1 MSYLFCPEVVWSNDK
16 LSINEKVLCGR
27 IIGLSNKWG
36 YCTASNK
43 FFEDELNLCQKTIST
58 YITRLEKLG
67 FIKRVR
73 KKDSV
78 EIAERRLVFV
88 YETPELHKL
97 VEEFTIP
104 LVKSTIP
111 SPQNLLGTIDNT
123 LDVLSSEDDNALATD
138 LGISEP
144 PIKVEKKSQKIG
156 VLDRAIN
163 TAIIDEMKSMHSLV
177 ALPLSQGQQRIFA
190 NFIRKRYADA
200 LGQNYCKEEVIK
212 ALIETVEI
220 MGKDK
225 YLKPRIPDL
234 QFFYYKM
241 VLYSPLLTKKQSK
254 EVYL

>member
-16 LSINEKVLCGR
+16 LSLTEKVLLGR
-27 IIGLSNKWG
+27 VIALSNKFG
-36 YCTASNK
+36 YCIASNQ
-43 FFEDELNLCQKTIST
+43 FFADELNLSSRTVSAYLNK
-58 YITRLEKLG
+58 LEKDGYL
-67 FIKRVR
+67 KRTTIY
-73 KKDSV
+73 KKNSQEVDQ
-78 EIAERRLVFV
+78 RRLVFIF
-88 YETPELHKL
+88 EREGA
-97 VEEFTIP
+97 VENISIP
-104 LVKSTIP
+104 LENFTR
-111 SPQNLLGTIDNT
+111 NNRYT
-123 LDVLSSEDDNALATD
+123 LDVLSSEEDNAIATD
-138 LGISEP
+138 LGLSEP
-144 PIKVEKKSQKIG
+144 PIKEEKKSQKIG

-212 ALIETVEI
+212 ALVETVEI
-220 MGKDK
+220 MTKDK